1 MKYQRHNN
9 TSSLFLLE
17 LILAVLFFSV
27 ASALCI
33 QIFTKAHLMSQDA
46 RDLNFAVNEVSS
58 MAEQI
63 SADTLHPA
71 TAASSD
77 DTAASSGDTAAS
89 SGDTAAPSGDTAAPS
104 DDTASDP
111 STQISNDAWQ
121 DDTAYYDSSYA
132 SCEKADAVYVLTVH
146 YEPEDT
152 LLKAHISMD
161 TIADNRNIYTL
172 DVTNHL
178 QRRAES

>member
-9 TSSLFLLE
+9 TSSLFLLK
-17 LILAVLFFSV
+17 LILTVLFFSV

-58 MAEQI
+58 MAEQMPDD
-63 SADTLHPA
+63 SLQD
-71 TAASSD
+71 AA
-77 DTAASSGDTAAS
+77 
-89 SGDTAAPSGDTAAPS
+89 
-104 DDTASDP
+104 
-111 STQISNDAWQ
+111 
-121 DDTAYYDSSYA
+121 AYYDSSYA

-161 TIADNRNIYTL
+161 TVADNRNIYTL
-172 DVTNHL
+172 DITKHR

>member
-58 MAEQI
+58 MAEQMP
-63 SADTLHPA
+63 DGTLQD
-71 TAASSD
+71 AA
-77 DTAASSGDTAAS
+77 
-89 SGDTAAPSGDTAAPS
+89 
-104 DDTASDP
+104 
-111 STQISNDAWQ
+111 
-121 DDTAYYDSSYA
+121 AYYDSNYA
-132 SCEKADAVYVLTVH
+132 SCKKADAVYVLTVH

-161 TIADNRNIYTL
+161 TVADNRNIYTL
-172 DVTNHL
+172 DVTKHR

>member
-63 SADTLHPA
+63 SAGTLH
-71 TAASSD
+71 S
-77 DTAASSGDTAAS
+77 DTAAS
-89 SGDTAAPSGDTAAPS
+89 S

-111 STQISNDAWQ
+111 STQMPDDSLQDAA
-121 DDTAYYDSSYA
+121 AYYDSSYA
-132 SCEKADAVYVLTVH
+132 SCEKANAVYVLTVH
-146 YEPEDT
+146 YEPENT

-172 DVTNHL
+172 DVTKHR

>member
-63 SADTLHPA
+63 SAGTLH
-71 TAASSD
+71 S
-77 DTAASSGDTAAS
+77 DTAAS
-89 SGDTAAPSGDTAAPS
+89 S

-111 STQISNDAWQ
+111 STQMPDDSLQDAA
-121 DDTAYYDSSYA
+121 AYYDSSYA
-132 SCEKADAVYVLTVH
+132 SCKKADAVYVLTVH
-146 YEPEDT
+146 YEPKDT

-172 DVTNHL
+172 DVTKHR

>member
-9 TSSLFLLE
+9 ISSLFLLE

-58 MAEQI
+58 MAEQMPDD
-63 SADTLHPA
+63 SLQN
-71 TAASSD
+71 AA
-77 DTAASSGDTAAS
+77 
-89 SGDTAAPSGDTAAPS
+89 
-104 DDTASDP
+104 
-111 STQISNDAWQ
+111 
-121 DDTAYYDSSYA
+121 AYYDSSYA
-132 SCEKADAVYVLTVH
+132 SCEKADAVYVLTIH

-161 TIADNRNIYTL
+161 TVADNRNIYTL
-172 DVTNHL
+172 DVTKHR

>member
-63 SADTLHPA
+63 SAGTLH
-71 TAASSD
+71 S
-77 DTAASSGDTAAS
+77 DTAAS
-89 SGDTAAPSGDTAAPS
+89 S

-111 STQISNDAWQ
+111 STQMPDDSLQDAA
-121 DDTAYYDSSYA
+121 AYYDSSYA
-132 SCEKADAVYVLTVH
+132 SCKKADAVYVLTVH

-161 TIADNRNIYTL
+161 TIADNQNIYAL
-172 DVTNHL
+172 DVTKHR

>member
-63 SADTLHPA
+63 SAGTLH
-71 TAASSD
+71 S
-77 DTAASSGDTAAS
+77 DTATSSG
-89 SGDTAAPSGDTAAPS
+89 
-104 DDTASDP
+104 DTASDP
-111 STQISNDAWQ
+111 STQMPDDSLQDAA
-121 DDTAYYDSSYA
+121 AYYDSSYA

-161 TIADNRNIYTL
+161 TVADNRNIYTL
-172 DVTNHL
+172 DVTKHR

>member
-58 MAEQI
+58 MAEQM
-63 SADTLHPA
+63 P
-71 TAASSD
+71 D
-77 DTAASSGDTAAS
+77 DSLQNA
-89 SGDTAAPSGDTAAPS
+89 
-104 DDTASDP
+104 
-111 STQISNDAWQ
+111 
-121 DDTAYYDSSYA
+121 TAYYNSSYA

-161 TIADNRNIYTL
+161 TVADNRNIYAL
-172 DVTNHL
+172 DVTKHR

>member
-46 RDLNFAVNEVSS
+46 RDLNFAVNEISS
-58 MAEQI
+58 MAEQMPND
-63 SADTLHPA
+63 SLQD
-71 TAASSD
+71 AA
-77 DTAASSGDTAAS
+77 
-89 SGDTAAPSGDTAAPS
+89 
-104 DDTASDP
+104 
-111 STQISNDAWQ
+111 
-121 DDTAYYDSSYA
+121 AYYDSSYA

-161 TIADNRNIYTL
+161 TVADNRNIFTL
-172 DVTNHL
+172 DVTKHR

>member
-9 TSSLFLLE
+9 TSSLFLME

-58 MAEQI
+58 MAEQM
-63 SADTLHPA
+63 SDGTLQD
-71 TAASSD
+71 AA
-77 DTAASSGDTAAS
+77 
-89 SGDTAAPSGDTAAPS
+89 
-104 DDTASDP
+104 
-111 STQISNDAWQ
+111 
-121 DDTAYYDSSYA
+121 AYYDSSYA

-172 DVTNHL
+172 DVTKHR

>member
-58 MAEQI
+58 MAEQMPDD
-63 SADTLHPA
+63 SLQD
-71 TAASSD
+71 AA
-77 DTAASSGDTAAS
+77 
-89 SGDTAAPSGDTAAPS
+89 
-104 DDTASDP
+104 
-111 STQISNDAWQ
+111 
-121 DDTAYYDSSYA
+121 AYYDSSYA

-161 TIADNRNIYTL
+161 TVAANRNIDTL
-172 DVTNHL
+172 DVTKHR

>member
-9 TSSLFLLE
+9 RSSLFLLE

-63 SADTLHPA
+63 SAGTLH
-71 TAASSD
+71 S
-77 DTAASSGDTAAS
+77 DTAAS
-89 SGDTAAPSGDTAAPS
+89 S

-111 STQISNDAWQ
+111 STQMPDDSLQDAA
-121 DDTAYYDSSYA
+121 AYYDSGYA

-146 YEPEDT
+146 YEPENT

-172 DVTNHL
+172 DVTKHR

>member
-33 QIFTKAHLMSQDA
+33 QIFIKAHLMSQDA

-63 SADTLHPA
+63 SAGTLH
-71 TAASSD
+71 S
-77 DTAASSGDTAAS
+77 DTAAS
-89 SGDTAAPSGDTAAPS
+89 S

-111 STQISNDAWQ
+111 STQMPDDSLQDAA
-121 DDTAYYDSSYA
+121 AYYDSGYA

-146 YEPEDT
+146 YEPENT

-172 DVTNHL
+172 DVTKHR

>member
-63 SADTLHPA
+63 SAGTLHPA

-89 SGDTAAPSGDTAAPS
+89 S

-111 STQISNDAWQ
+111 STQISNDTWQ

-172 DVTNHL
+172 DVTKHQ

>member
-58 MAEQI
+58 MAEQMPDD
-63 SADTLHPA
+63 SLQD
-71 TAASSD
+71 AA
-77 DTAASSGDTAAS
+77 
-89 SGDTAAPSGDTAAPS
+89 
-104 DDTASDP
+104 
-111 STQISNDAWQ
+111 
-121 DDTAYYDSSYA
+121 AYNDSSYA

-161 TIADNRNIYTL
+161 TVADNRNIYTL
-172 DVTNHL
+172 DVTKHR

>member
-58 MAEQI
+58 MAEQMPDD
-63 SADTLHPA
+63 SLQD
-71 TAASSD
+71 AA
-77 DTAASSGDTAAS
+77 
-89 SGDTAAPSGDTAAPS
+89 
-104 DDTASDP
+104 
-111 STQISNDAWQ
+111 
-121 DDTAYYDSSYA
+121 AYYDSSYA

-161 TIADNRNIYTL
+161 TIDDNRNIYTL
-172 DVTNHL
+172 DITKHR

>member
-9 TSSLFLLE
+9 ISSLFLLE

-63 SADTLHPA
+63 SADTLH
-71 TAASSD
+71 S
-77 DTAASSGDTAAS
+77 DTAAS
-89 SGDTAAPSGDTAAPS
+89 S

-111 STQISNDAWQ
+111 STQMPDDSLQDAA
-121 DDTAYYDSSYA
+121 AYYDSGYA

-146 YEPEDT
+146 YEPENT

-172 DVTNHL
+172 DVTKHR

>member
-63 SADTLHPA
+63 SAGTLHPA
-71 TAASSD
+71 
-77 DTAASSGDTAAS
+77 TAASSGDTAAS
-89 SGDTAAPSGDTAAPS
+89 S

-152 LLKAHISMD
+152 LLKAHISID

-172 DVTNHL
+172 DVTKHL

>member
-58 MAEQI
+58 MAEQM
-63 SADTLHPA
+63 SDGTLQD
-71 TAASSD
+71 AA
-77 DTAASSGDTAAS
+77 
-89 SGDTAAPSGDTAAPS
+89 
-104 DDTASDP
+104 
-111 STQISNDAWQ
+111 
-121 DDTAYYDSSYA
+121 AYYDSSYA
-132 SCEKADAVYVLTVH
+132 SCKKADAVYVLTVH

-161 TIADNRNIYTL
+161 TVADNRNIYTL
-172 DVTNHL
+172 DVTKHR

>member
-9 TSSLFLLE
+9 ISSLFLLE

-63 SADTLHPA
+63 SAGTLH
-71 TAASSD
+71 S
-77 DTAASSGDTAAS
+77 DTAAS
-89 SGDTAAPSGDTAAPS
+89 S

-111 STQISNDAWQ
+111 STQMPDDSLQDAA
-121 DDTAYYDSSYA
+121 AYYDSSYA
-132 SCEKADAVYVLTVH
+132 SCKKADAVYVLTVH
-146 YEPEDT
+146 YEPENT

-172 DVTNHL
+172 DVTKHR

>member
-63 SADTLHPA
+63 SAGTLH
-71 TAASSD
+71 S
-77 DTAASSGDTAAS
+77 DTAAS
-89 SGDTAAPSGDTAAPS
+89 S

-111 STQISNDAWQ
+111 STQMPDDSLQDAA
-121 DDTAYYDSSYA
+121 AYYDSSYA
-132 SCEKADAVYVLTVH
+132 SCKKADAVYVLTVH

-161 TIADNRNIYTL
+161 TIADNRNIYAL
-172 DVTNHL
+172 DVTKHR

>member
-63 SADTLHPA
+63 SAGTLH
-71 TAASSD
+71 S
-77 DTAASSGDTAAS
+77 DTAASSGDTASNPFA
-89 SGDTAAPSGDTAAPS
+89 
-104 DDTASDP
+104 
-111 STQISNDAWQ
+111 QISNDAWQ

-172 DVTNHL
+172 DVTKHQ

>member
-63 SADTLHPA
+63 SADTLHP
-71 TAASSD
+71 
-77 DTAASSGDTAAS
+77 DTAAS
-89 SGDTAAPSGDTAAPS
+89 S

-111 STQISNDAWQ
+111 STQMPDDSLQDAA
-121 DDTAYYDSSYA
+121 AYYDSGYA

-161 TIADNRNIYTL
+161 TVADNRNIYTL
-172 DVTNHL
+172 DVTKHR

>member
-63 SADTLHPA
+63 SADTLHPD

-77 DTAASSGDTAAS
+77 DTAASSGDTA
-89 SGDTAAPSGDTAAPS
+89 
-104 DDTASDP
+104 SDP
-111 STQISNDAWQ
+111 STQMPDDSLQDA
-121 DDTAYYDSSYA
+121 TAYYNSNYA

-161 TIADNRNIYTL
+161 TVADNRNIYTL
-172 DVTNHL
+172 DVTKHR

>member
-33 QIFTKAHLMSQDA
+33 KIFTKAHLMSQDA

-58 MAEQI
+58 MAEQMP
-63 SADTLHPA
+63 ADSLQD
-71 TAASSD
+71 AA
-77 DTAASSGDTAAS
+77 
-89 SGDTAAPSGDTAAPS
+89 
-104 DDTASDP
+104 
-111 STQISNDAWQ
+111 
-121 DDTAYYDSSYA
+121 AYYDSSYA

-172 DVTNHL
+172 DVTKHR

>member
-63 SADTLHPA
+63 SAGTLHPD

-77 DTAASSGDTAAS
+77 DTAASSGDTA
-89 SGDTAAPSGDTAAPS
+89 
-104 DDTASDP
+104 SDP
-111 STQISNDAWQ
+111 STQMSDDALQ
-121 DDTAYYDSSYA
+121 DAAAYYDSSYA
-132 SCEKADAVYVLTVH
+132 SCKKADAVYVLTVH

-161 TIADNRNIYTL
+161 TVADNRNIYTL
-172 DVTNHL
+172 DVTKHR

>member
-63 SADTLHPA
+63 SAGTLHPA
-71 TAASSD
+71 TAASSDDTAASSD

-89 SGDTAAPSGDTAAPS
+89 S

-172 DVTNHL
+172 DVTKHL

>member
-58 MAEQI
+58 MAEQMPDD
-63 SADTLHPA
+63 SLQD
-71 TAASSD
+71 AA
-77 DTAASSGDTAAS
+77 
-89 SGDTAAPSGDTAAPS
+89 
-104 DDTASDP
+104 
-111 STQISNDAWQ
+111 
-121 DDTAYYDSSYA
+121 AYYDSSYA

-161 TIADNRNIYTL
+161 TIDDNRNIYTL
-172 DVTNHL
+172 DVTKHR

>member
-63 SADTLHPA
+63 SAGTLHPA
-71 TAASSD
+71 
-77 DTAASSGDTAAS
+77 TAASSGDTAAS
-89 SGDTAAPSGDTAAPS
+89 S

>member
-63 SADTLHPA
+63 SAGTLHP
-71 TAASSD
+71 
-77 DTAASSGDTAAS
+77 DTAAS
-89 SGDTAAPSGDTAAPS
+89 S

-172 DVTNHL
+172 DVTKHQ
-178 QRRAES
+178 QRRVES

>member
-63 SADTLHPA
+63 SAGTLH
-71 TAASSD
+71 S
-77 DTAASSGDTAAS
+77 DTAAS
-89 SGDTAAPSGDTAAPS
+89 S

-111 STQISNDAWQ
+111 STQMPDDSLQDAA
-121 DDTAYYDSSYA
+121 AYYDSSYA

-146 YEPEDT
+146 YEPENT

-172 DVTNHL
+172 DVTKHR

>member
-63 SADTLHPA
+63 SAGTLH
-71 TAASSD
+71 S
-77 DTAASSGDTAAS
+77 DTAAS
-89 SGDTAAPSGDTAAPS
+89 S

-111 STQISNDAWQ
+111 STQMPDDSLQDAA
-121 DDTAYYDSSYA
+121 TYYDSSYA
-132 SCEKADAVYVLTVH
+132 SCKKADAVYVLTVH

-161 TIADNRNIYTL
+161 TIADNRNIYAL
-172 DVTNHL
+172 DVTKHR

>member
-17 LILAVLFFSV
+17 LILAVLFFSF

-63 SADTLHPA
+63 SADTLHP
-71 TAASSD
+71 
-77 DTAASSGDTAAS
+77 DTAAS
-89 SGDTAAPSGDTAAPS
+89 S

-111 STQISNDAWQ
+111 STQTPDDSLQDAA
-121 DDTAYYDSSYA
+121 AYYDSSYA

-161 TIADNRNIYTL
+161 TVADNRNIYTL
-172 DVTNHL
+172 DVTKHR

>member
-58 MAEQI
+58 MAEQM
-63 SADTLHPA
+63 
-71 TAASSD
+71 SD
-77 DTAASSGDTAAS
+77 DSLQDAA
-89 SGDTAAPSGDTAAPS
+89 
-104 DDTASDP
+104 
-111 STQISNDAWQ
+111 
-121 DDTAYYDSSYA
+121 AYYDSSYA

-146 YEPEDT
+146 YEPEHT

-161 TIADNRNIYTL
+161 TVTDNRNIYTL
-172 DVTNHL
+172 DVTKHR

>member
-58 MAEQI
+58 MAEQTP
-63 SADTLHPA
+63 DGTLQD
-71 TAASSD
+71 AA
-77 DTAASSGDTAAS
+77 
-89 SGDTAAPSGDTAAPS
+89 
-104 DDTASDP
+104 
-111 STQISNDAWQ
+111 
-121 DDTAYYDSSYA
+121 AYYDSSYT
-132 SCEKADAVYVLTVH
+132 SCEKSDAVYVLTVH

-161 TIADNRNIYTL
+161 TIDDNRNIYTL
-172 DVTNHL
+172 DVTKHQ

>member
-9 TSSLFLLE
+9 ISSLFLLE

-58 MAEQI
+58 MAEQM
-63 SADTLHPA
+63 SAGTLHSD
-71 TAASSD
+71 TAPSSD
-77 DTAASSGDTAAS
+77 DTVASSG
-89 SGDTAAPSGDTAAPS
+89 
-104 DDTASDP
+104 DTASDP
-111 STQISNDAWQ
+111 STQMPDDSLQDAA
-121 DDTAYYDSSYA
+121 AYYDSSYA

-161 TIADNRNIYTL
+161 TVADNRYIYTL
-172 DVTNHL
+172 DVTKHR

>member
-27 ASALCI
+27 SSALCI

-58 MAEQI
+58 MAEQMPDD
-63 SADTLHPA
+63 SLQD
-71 TAASSD
+71 AA
-77 DTAASSGDTAAS
+77 
-89 SGDTAAPSGDTAAPS
+89 
-104 DDTASDP
+104 
-111 STQISNDAWQ
+111 
-121 DDTAYYDSSYA
+121 AYYDSSYA

-146 YEPEDT
+146 YEPE
-152 LLKAHISMD
+152 IPF
-161 TIADNRNIYTL
+161 
-172 DVTNHL
+172 
-178 QRRAES
+178 